1 MTNASTTDAPED
13 VDEHDHDHDHDDEPR
28 DPEEQVRRLERL
40 RVCLLAVDQAAVRR
54 ALKGLPAPVLDSVAK
69 AVRVRPPVLRAG
81 SPNVLRRLHD
91 PLLLDTVAS
100 AVSSDCIDTIR
111 ERLGDEADD
120 PSAEAVL
127 ETVNAITDTEY
138 PLAMVRLTLAMVAA
152 GGAEASEV
160 CNDLL
165 DTDER
170 FATPDEAELESAPVL
185 AVAPTPT
192 ARVADADKKA
202 ARKARKAEEAERKR
216 LQAEK
221 KAAADAKRKAE
232 QKAAAAG
239 PVRAADEED
248 EDDRTVSAVVSTAG
262 TGLVTP
268 TPPAPAPAAPAAPA
282 PKAAPLGAP
291 PGARPLGAPPGARPV
306 GPPPGARPV
315 STGAGTASRAP
326 VARRRAALTGDDARD
341 FDVDDAYVGSIVIAE
356 IWFDNEE
363 SGGMEAKRRPCVVVG
378 VNDREFLVRPGYSEG
393 GRRARDW
400 QSHEVGD
407 WREAGLDGL
416 TYIEAETR
424 RIDKAQADLPPIG
437 KLTILDWNALW

>member
-1 MTNASTTDAPED
+1 MTNAPATDAPEHD
-13 VDEHDHDHDHDDEPR
+13 HDHDHDHDDEVR

-69 AVRVRPPVLRAG
+69 AVRVRTPVLRAG

-127 ETVNAITDTEY
+127 ETVNALTDTEY
-138 PLAMVRLTLAMVAA
+138 PLPMVRVTLAMVAA

-170 FATPDEAELESAPVL
+170 FATPDEAALESAPTL
-185 AVAPTPT
+185 AVAPAPT

-221 KAAADAKRKAE
+221 KAAAEAKRKAE
-232 QKAAAAG
+232 QKAATLG
-239 PVRAADEED
+239 SGRVGDEED
-248 EDDRTVSAVVSTAG
+248 EEDVVSAVVSTAPYG
-262 TGLVTP
+262 TAAATAP
-268 TPPAPAPAAPAAPA
+268 SAAPAAAPAAPAAPSTPSA
-282 PKAAPLGAP
+282 PVAAPP
-291 PGARPLGAPPGARPV
+291 SARPV
-306 GPPPGARPV
+306 GVGA
-315 STGAGTASRAP
+315 ASRVP

-341 FDVDDAYVGSIVIAE
+341 FDIDDAYVGSIVIAE
-356 IWFDNEE
+356 IWFDNED
-363 SGGMEAKRRPCVVVG
+363 SGGMEAKRRPCVIVG
-378 VNDREFLVRPGYSEG
+378 VNDRQFLVRPGYSEG

>member
-1 MTNASTTDAPED
+1 MTNAPATDAP
-13 VDEHDHDHDHDDEPR
+13 EHDHDHDDDHDHDHDEVR

-69 AVRVRPPVLRAG
+69 AVRVRTPVLRAG

-127 ETVNAITDTEY
+127 ETVDALTDTEY
-138 PLAMVRLTLAMVAA
+138 PLPMVRVTLAMVAA

-170 FATPDEAELESAPVL
+170 FATPDEAALESAPTL
-185 AVAPTPT
+185 AVAPAPT

-221 KAAADAKRKAE
+221 KAAAEAKRKAE
-232 QKAAAAG
+232 QKAATLG
-239 PVRAADEED
+239 SGRVGDEED
-248 EDDRTVSAVVSTAG
+248 EEDVVSAVVSTAPFG
-262 TGLVTP
+262 TAAATAP
-268 TPPAPAPAAPAAPA
+268 SAAPAAAPAAPAAPSTPSA
-282 PKAAPLGAP
+282 PVAAPP
-291 PGARPLGAPPGARPV
+291 SARPV
-306 GPPPGARPV
+306 GVGA
-315 STGAGTASRAP
+315 ASRVP

-341 FDVDDAYVGSIVIAE
+341 FDIDNAYVGSIVIAE
-356 IWFDNEE
+356 IWFDNED
-363 SGGMEAKRRPCVVVG
+363 SGGMEAKRRPCVIVG
-378 VNDREFLVRPGYSEG
+378 VNDRQFLVRPGYSEG

>member
-1 MTNASTTDAPED
+1 MTNAPATDAPEHD
-13 VDEHDHDHDHDDEPR
+13 HDDDHDHDHDHDEVR

-69 AVRVRPPVLRAG
+69 AVRVRTPVLRAG

-127 ETVNAITDTEY
+127 ETVNALTDTEY
-138 PLAMVRLTLAMVAA
+138 PLPMVRVTLAMVAA

-170 FATPDEAELESAPVL
+170 FATPDEAALESAPTL
-185 AVAPTPT
+185 AVAPAPT

-221 KAAADAKRKAE
+221 KAAAEAKRKAE
-232 QKAAAAG
+232 QKAATLG
-239 PVRAADEED
+239 SGRVGDEED
-248 EDDRTVSAVVSTAG
+248 EEDVVSAVVSTAPFG
-262 TGLVTP
+262 TAAATAP
-268 TPPAPAPAAPAAPA
+268 SAAPAAAPAAPAAPSTPSA
-282 PKAAPLGAP
+282 PVAAPP
-291 PGARPLGAPPGARPV
+291 SARPV
-306 GPPPGARPV
+306 GVGA
-315 STGAGTASRAP
+315 ASRVP

-341 FDVDDAYVGSIVIAE
+341 FDIDDAYVGSIVIAE
-356 IWFDNEE
+356 IWFDNED
-363 SGGMEAKRRPCVVVG
+363 SGGMEAKRRPCVIVG
-378 VNDREFLVRPGYSEG
+378 VNDRQFLVRPGYSEG

>member
-1 MTNASTTDAPED
+1 MTNAPATDAPEHD
-13 VDEHDHDHDHDDEPR
+13 HDDDHDHDHDEVR

-69 AVRVRPPVLRAG
+69 AVRVRTPVLRAG

-127 ETVNAITDTEY
+127 ETVNALTDTEY
-138 PLAMVRLTLAMVAA
+138 PLPMVRVTLAMVAA

-170 FATPDEAELESAPVL
+170 FATPDEAALESAPTL
-185 AVAPTPT
+185 AVAPAPT

-221 KAAADAKRKAE
+221 KAAAEAKRKAE
-232 QKAAAAG
+232 QKAATLG
-239 PVRAADEED
+239 SGRVGDEED
-248 EDDRTVSAVVSTAG
+248 EEDVVSAVVSTAPFG
-262 TGLVTP
+262 TAAATAP
-268 TPPAPAPAAPAAPA
+268 SSAPAAAPAAPAAPSTPSA
-282 PKAAPLGAP
+282 PVAAPP
-291 PGARPLGAPPGARPV
+291 SARPV
-306 GPPPGARPV
+306 GVGA
-315 STGAGTASRAP
+315 ASRVP

-341 FDVDDAYVGSIVIAE
+341 FDIDDAYVGSIVIAE
-356 IWFDNEE
+356 IWFDNED
-363 SGGMEAKRRPCVVVG
+363 SGGMEAKRRPCVIVG
-378 VNDREFLVRPGYSEG
+378 VNDRQFLVRPGYSEG

>member
-1 MTNASTTDAPED
+1 MTNAPATDAPEHD
-13 VDEHDHDHDHDDEPR
+13 HDDDHDHDHDHDEVR

-69 AVRVRPPVLRAG
+69 AVRVRTPVLRAG

-127 ETVNAITDTEY
+127 ETVNALTDTEY
-138 PLAMVRLTLAMVAA
+138 PLPMVRVTLAMVAA

-170 FATPDEAELESAPVL
+170 FATPDEAALESAPTL
-185 AVAPTPT
+185 AMAPAPTNRMT
-192 ARVADADKKA
+192 DADKKA

-221 KAAADAKRKAE
+221 KAAAEAKRKAE
-232 QKAAAAG
+232 QKAATLG
-239 PVRAADEED
+239 SGRVGDEED
-248 EDDRTVSAVVSTAG
+248 EEDVVSAVVSTAPYG
-262 TGLVTP
+262 TAAATAP
-268 TPPAPAPAAPAAPA
+268 SAAPAAAPAAPAAPSTVSA
-282 PKAAPLGAP
+282 PVAAPP
-291 PGARPLGAPPGARPV
+291 SARPV
-306 GPPPGARPV
+306 GVGA
-315 STGAGTASRAP
+315 ASRVP

-341 FDVDDAYVGSIVIAE
+341 FDIDDAYVGSIVIAE
-356 IWFDNEE
+356 IWFDNED
-363 SGGMEAKRRPCVVVG
+363 SGGMEAKRRPCVIVG
-378 VNDREFLVRPGYSEG
+378 VNDRQFLVRPGYSEG

>member
-1 MTNASTTDAPED
+1 MTNAPATDAPEHD
-13 VDEHDHDHDHDDEPR
+13 HDDDHDHDHDEVR

-69 AVRVRPPVLRAG
+69 AVRVRTPVLRAG

-127 ETVNAITDTEY
+127 ETVNALTDTEY
-138 PLAMVRLTLAMVAA
+138 PLPMVRVTLAMVAA

-170 FATPDEAELESAPVL
+170 FATPDEAALESAPTL
-185 AVAPTPT
+185 AVAPAPT

-221 KAAADAKRKAE
+221 KAAAEAKRKAE
-232 QKAAAAG
+232 QKAATLG
-239 PVRAADEED
+239 SGRVGDEED
-248 EDDRTVSAVVSTAG
+248 EEDVVSAVVSTAPYG
-262 TGLVTP
+262 TAAATAP
-268 TPPAPAPAAPAAPA
+268 SAAPAAAPAAPAAPSTPSA
-282 PKAAPLGAP
+282 PVAAPP
-291 PGARPLGAPPGARPV
+291 SARPV
-306 GPPPGARPV
+306 GVGA
-315 STGAGTASRAP
+315 ASRVP

-341 FDVDDAYVGSIVIAE
+341 FDIDDAYVGSIVIAE
-356 IWFDNEE
+356 IWFDNED
-363 SGGMEAKRRPCVVVG
+363 SGGMEAKRRPCVIVG
-378 VNDREFLVRPGYSEG
+378 VNDRQFLVRPGYSEG

>member
-1 MTNASTTDAPED
+1 MTNAPTTDAPED
-13 VDEHDHDHDHDDEPR
+13 VEEHDHDDEPR
-28 DPEEQVRRLERL
+28 EPEEQVRRLERL
-40 RVCLLAVDQAAVRR
+40 RVGLLAVDQAAVRR
-54 ALKGLPAPVLDSVAK
+54 ALKGLPAPILDSVAK
-69 AVRVRPPVLRAG
+69 AVRVRTPVLRAG
-81 SPNVLRRLHD
+81 SPKVLRRLHD

-100 AVSSDCIDTIR
+100 AVTSDCIDTIR
-111 ERLGDEADD
+111 DHLGDEADD

-127 ETVNAITDTEY
+127 ETVNAIVDVDY

-152 GGAEASEV
+152 GSAEASEV

-165 DTDER
+165 DSDER
-170 FATPDEAELESAPVL
+170 FATPDEGELDAAPSL
-185 AVAPTPT
+185 PT
-192 ARVADADKKA
+192 APMPSTRVADADKKA

-216 LQAEK
+216 LEAEK
-221 KAAADAKRKAE
+221 KAAAEAKRKAE
-232 QKAAAAG
+232 QKAASQG
-239 PVRAADEED
+239 PERAIGDGDDAEED
-248 EDDRTVSAVVSTAG
+248 VVSAVVPTPVSAFVPVVP
-262 TGLVTP
+262 VTP
-268 TPPAPAPAAPAAPA
+268 AAGPSAAASPSAPAASTAPVAAP
-282 PKAAPLGAP
+282 PS
-291 PGARPLGAPPGARPV
+291 ARPV
-306 GPPPGARPV
+306 G
-315 STGAGTASRAP
+315 SGAGSASRAP

-341 FDVDDAYVGSIVIAE
+341 FDIDDAYVGSIVIAE

-378 VNDREFLVRPGYSEG
+378 VNDSQFLVRPGYSEG

>member
-1 MTNASTTDAPED
+1 MTNAPTTDAPED
-13 VDEHDHDHDHDDEPR
+13 VDEHDHDDEPR
-28 DPEEQVRRLERL
+28 EPEEQVRRLERL
-40 RVCLLAVDQAAVRR
+40 RVGLLAVGQAAVRR
-54 ALKGLPAPVLDSVAK
+54 ALKGLPARTRDSVAK
-69 AVRVRPPVLRAG
+69 AVLVRTPVLRAG
-81 SPNVLRRLHD
+81 SPKVLRRLHD

-100 AVSSDCIDTIR
+100 AVTSDCIDTIR
-111 ERLGDEADD
+111 DRLGDEADD

-127 ETVNAITDTEY
+127 ETVNAIVDVDY
-138 PLAMVRLTLAMVAA
+138 PLPMVRLTLAMVAA
-152 GGAEASEV
+152 GSAEASEV

-165 DTDER
+165 DRDER
-170 FATPDEAELESAPVL
+170 FATPDEGELDAAPAL
-185 AVAPTPT
+185 PTAPLPS

-221 KAAADAKRKAE
+221 KAAAEAKRKAE
-232 QKAAAAG
+232 QKAASQG
-239 PVRAADEED
+239 PERAADEDAEED
-248 EDDRTVSAVVSTAG
+248 VVSAVVPTPASAFVPVVP
-262 TGLVTP
+262 VTP
-268 TPPAPAPAAPAAPA
+268 AAGPSAAASPSAPAASTSPVAAP
-282 PKAAPLGAP
+282 PS
-291 PGARPLGAPPGARPV
+291 ARPV
-306 GPPPGARPV
+306 G
-315 STGAGTASRAP
+315 SGAGSASRAP

-341 FDVDDAYVGSIVIAE
+341 FDIDDAYVGSIVIAE
-356 IWFDNEE
+356 IWFE
-363 SGGMEAKRRPCVVVG
+363 SQETGGMEAKRRPCVVVG
-378 VNDREFLVRPGYSEG
+378 VNDRQFLVRPGYSEG

>member
-1 MTNASTTDAPED
+1 MTNAPATDAPEHD
-13 VDEHDHDHDHDDEPR
+13 HDDDHDHDHDHDEVR

-69 AVRVRPPVLRAG
+69 AVRVRTPVLRAG

-127 ETVNAITDTEY
+127 ETVDALTDTEY
-138 PLAMVRLTLAMVAA
+138 PLPMVRVTLAMVAA

-170 FATPDEAELESAPVL
+170 FATPDEAALESAPTL
-185 AVAPTPT
+185 AVAPAPT

-221 KAAADAKRKAE
+221 KAAAEAKRKAE
-232 QKAAAAG
+232 QKAATLG
-239 PVRAADEED
+239 SGRVGDEED
-248 EDDRTVSAVVSTAG
+248 EEDVVSAVVSTAPYG
-262 TGLVTP
+262 TAAATAP
-268 TPPAPAPAAPAAPA
+268 SAAPAAAPAAPAAPSTPSA
-282 PKAAPLGAP
+282 PVAAPP
-291 PGARPLGAPPGARPV
+291 SARPV
-306 GPPPGARPV
+306 GVGA
-315 STGAGTASRAP
+315 ASRVP

-341 FDVDDAYVGSIVIAE
+341 FDIDDAYVGSIVIAE
-356 IWFDNEE
+356 IWFDNED
-363 SGGMEAKRRPCVVVG
+363 SGGMEAKRRPCVIVG
-378 VNDREFLVRPGYSEG
+378 VNDRQFLVRPGYSEG

>member
-1 MTNASTTDAPED
+1 MTNAPATDAPEHD
-13 VDEHDHDHDHDDEPR
+13 HDDDHDHDHDHDEVR

-69 AVRVRPPVLRAG
+69 AVRVRTPVLRAG

-127 ETVNAITDTEY
+127 ETVDALTDTEY
-138 PLAMVRLTLAMVAA
+138 PLPMVRVTLAMVAA

-170 FATPDEAELESAPVL
+170 FATPDEAALESAPTL
-185 AVAPTPT
+185 AVAPAPT

-221 KAAADAKRKAE
+221 KAAAEAKRKAE
-232 QKAAAAG
+232 QKAATLG
-239 PVRAADEED
+239 SGRVGDEED
-248 EDDRTVSAVVSTAG
+248 EEDVVSAVVSTAPFG
-262 TGLVTP
+262 TAAATAP
-268 TPPAPAPAAPAAPA
+268 SAAPAAAPAAPAAPSTPSA
-282 PKAAPLGAP
+282 PVAAPP
-291 PGARPLGAPPGARPV
+291 SARPV
-306 GPPPGARPV
+306 GVGA
-315 STGAGTASRAP
+315 ASRVP

-341 FDVDDAYVGSIVIAE
+341 FDIDDAYVGSIVIAE
-356 IWFDNEE
+356 IWFDNED
-363 SGGMEAKRRPCVVVG
+363 SGGMEAKRRPCVIVG
-378 VNDREFLVRPGYSEG
+378 VNDRQFLVRPGYSEG

>member
-1 MTNASTTDAPED
+1 MTNAPATDAPE
-13 VDEHDHDHDHDDEPR
+13 HDHDDDHDHDDEVR

-69 AVRVRPPVLRAG
+69 AVRVRTPVLRAG

-127 ETVNAITDTEY
+127 ETVDALTDTEY
-138 PLAMVRLTLAMVAA
+138 PLPMVRVTLAMVAA

-170 FATPDEAELESAPVL
+170 FATPDEAALESAPTL
-185 AVAPTPT
+185 AVAPAPT

-221 KAAADAKRKAE
+221 KAAAEAKRKAE
-232 QKAAAAG
+232 QKAATLG
-239 PVRAADEED
+239 SGRVGDEED
-248 EDDRTVSAVVSTAG
+248 EEDVVSAVVSTAPYG
-262 TGLVTP
+262 TAAATAP
-268 TPPAPAPAAPAAPA
+268 SAAPAAAPAAPAAPSTPSA
-282 PKAAPLGAP
+282 PVAAPP
-291 PGARPLGAPPGARPV
+291 SARPV
-306 GPPPGARPV
+306 GVGA
-315 STGAGTASRAP
+315 ASRVP

-341 FDVDDAYVGSIVIAE
+341 FDIDDAYVGSIVIAE
-356 IWFDNEE
+356 IWFDNED
-363 SGGMEAKRRPCVVVG
+363 SGGMEAKRRPCVIVG
-378 VNDREFLVRPGYSEG
+378 VNDRQFLVRPGYSEG

>member
-1 MTNASTTDAPED
+1 MTNAPATDAPEHD
-13 VDEHDHDHDHDDEPR
+13 HDDEHDHDHDDEVR

-127 ETVNAITDTEY
+127 ETVNALTDTEY
-138 PLAMVRLTLAMVAA
+138 PLPMVRLTLAMVAA

-170 FATPDEAELESAPVL
+170 FATPDEAELESTPTL
-185 AVAPTPT
+185 AVAPAPT

-216 LQAEK
+216 LQAEQ
-221 KAAADAKRKAE
+221 KAAADAKRRAE
-232 QKAAAAG
+232 QKAATLGAG
-239 PVRAADEED
+239 RGAEEED
-248 EDDRTVSAVVSTAG
+248 EEEAVVSAVVSTAPFG
-262 TGLVTP
+262 TAGAA
-268 TPPAPAPAAPAAPA
+268 APAATPAAPAAA
-282 PKAAPLGAP
+282 PAAPTTPSTPIAAP
-291 PGARPLGAPPGARPV
+291 PSARPLGG
-306 GPPPGARPV
+306 GP
-315 STGAGTASRAP
+315 ASRTP

-341 FDVDDAYVGSIVIAE
+341 FDIDDAYVGSIVIAE
-356 IWFDNEE
+356 IWFDDEDT
-363 SGGMEAKRRPCVVVG
+363 GGMAAKRRPCVIVG
-378 VNDREFLVRPGYSEG
+378 VSDRQFLVRPGYSEG

>member
-1 MTNASTTDAPED
+1 MTNAPATDAPE
-13 VDEHDHDHDHDDEPR
+13 HDHDDDHDHDDEVR

-69 AVRVRPPVLRAG
+69 AVRVRTPVLRAG

-127 ETVNAITDTEY
+127 ETVDALTDTEY
-138 PLAMVRLTLAMVAA
+138 PLPMVRVTLAMVAA

-170 FATPDEAELESAPVL
+170 FATPDEAALESAPTL
-185 AVAPTPT
+185 AVAPAPT

-221 KAAADAKRKAE
+221 KAAAEAKRKAE
-232 QKAAAAG
+232 QKAATLG
-239 PVRAADEED
+239 SGRVGDEED
-248 EDDRTVSAVVSTAG
+248 EEDVVSAVVSTAPFG
-262 TGLVTP
+262 TAAATAP
-268 TPPAPAPAAPAAPA
+268 SAAPAAAPAAPAAPSTPSA
-282 PKAAPLGAP
+282 PVAAPP
-291 PGARPLGAPPGARPV
+291 SARPV
-306 GPPPGARPV
+306 GVGA
-315 STGAGTASRAP
+315 ASRVP

-341 FDVDDAYVGSIVIAE
+341 FDIDDAYVGSIVIAE
-356 IWFDNEE
+356 IWFDNED
-363 SGGMEAKRRPCVVVG
+363 SGGMEAKRRPCVIVG
-378 VNDREFLVRPGYSEG
+378 VNDRQFLVRPGYSEG

>member
-1 MTNASTTDAPED
+1 MTNAPATDAPEHD
-13 VDEHDHDHDHDDEPR
+13 HDDDHDHDHDDEAR

-69 AVRVRPPVLRAG
+69 AVRVRTPVLRAG

-127 ETVNAITDTEY
+127 ETVDALTDTEY
-138 PLAMVRLTLAMVAA
+138 PLPMVRLTLAMVAA

-170 FATPDEAELESAPVL
+170 FATPDEAALESAPTL
-185 AVAPTPT
+185 AVAPSPT

-221 KAAADAKRKAE
+221 KAAADAKRRAE
-232 QKAAAAG
+232 QKAATLG
-239 PVRAADEED
+239 SGRVDDEDEE
-248 EDDRTVSAVVSTAG
+248 EEVVSAVVSTSPFG
-262 TGLVTP
+262 TAAVTAP
-268 TPPAPAPAAPAAPA
+268 SAPPAAAAAAPA
-282 PKAAPLGAP
+282 PSTPSAPVAAPP
-291 PGARPLGAPPGARPV
+291 SARPLGGGA
-306 GPPPGARPV
+306 
-315 STGAGTASRAP
+315 ASRAP
-326 VARRRAALTGDDARD
+326 VARRRAALVGDDAKD
-341 FDVDDAYVGSIVIAE
+341 FDVDDAYIGSIVIAE
-356 IWFDNEE
+356 IWFNNEDT
-363 SGGMEAKRRPCVVVG
+363 GGMEAKRRPCVIVG